1 MLFFYL
7 RLFIKLLYI
16 SRNGTY
22 FSVIE
27 KLKKTEQVKLLA
39 LQAKERIVRL
49 LEKSVELGRESI
61 LFKAAETRDKTALA
75 ELKT

>member
-1 MLFFYL
+1 M
-7 RLFIKLLYI
+7 
-16 SRNGTY
+16 
-22 FSVIE
+22 SVIE

-75 ELKT
+75 ELKTSHNEKVSPSISRTLFSI

>member
-1 MLFFYL
+1 M
-7 RLFIKLLYI
+7 
-16 SRNGTY
+16 
-22 FSVIE
+22 
-27 KLKKTEQVKLLA
+27 KLLA